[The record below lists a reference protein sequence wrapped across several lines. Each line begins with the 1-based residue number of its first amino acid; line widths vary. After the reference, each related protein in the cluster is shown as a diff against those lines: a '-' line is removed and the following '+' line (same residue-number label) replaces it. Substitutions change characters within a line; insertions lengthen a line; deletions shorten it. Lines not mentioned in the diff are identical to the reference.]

1 MGAAGD
7 VNLCER
13 LNNVALNAIVSVLYD
28 QVDLKELF
36 FLASQQGLGN
46 KQSRRK
52 NDKKK
57 SHFLCWTIFIDSPLS
72 A

>member
-36 FLASQQGLGN
+36 FFGKPAGPWQQAIPE
-46 KQSRRK
+46 KE
-52 NDKKK
+52 
-57 SHFLCWTIFIDSPLS
+57 
-72 A
+72 